1 MAIKTVSLG
10 KMGGGGEGWVF
21 QPSERTRYY
30 LPKGD
35 YTFLVTRAVSSS
47 GQIGVRPS
55 VGETSFTTGD
65 LLSVKAGIE
74 WVEFIGTIWRVAIVP
89 GVVQDRAPKSTA
101 SPGGP
106 SIVASR
112 GKFELGVL
120 YKVGDTVEVSDQAQD
135 VNGIYECLEAHT
147 SSFYDYPWNS
157 TRRWKRIA

>member
-1 MAIKTVSLG
+1 M
-10 KMGGGGEGWVF
+10 
-21 QPSERTRYY
+21 
-30 LPKGD
+30 
-35 YTFLVTRAVSSS
+35 
-47 GQIGVRPS
+47 
-55 VGETSFTTGD
+55 
-65 LLSVKAGIE
+65 SVKAGIE

>member
-89 GVVQDRAPKSTA
+89 GVVQDRAPKSTP

-112 GKFELGVL
+112 GEFKLDTP
-120 YKVGDTVEVSDQAQD
+120 YKVGDTVEVSDQGGSL
-135 VNGIYECLEAHT
+135 NGIYECLEAHT

>member
-35 YTFLVTRAVSSS
+35 YTFLVTRVVSSS